1 MKWGKRIL
9 FNVILWHSSVVLS
22 QPVLSQPMAAAF
34 PLAPTHSATSIPV
47 VSTLSG
53 NLSSVGSDTLANL
66 MSLWADDFNHH
77 YPGVNLQ
84 IQAAGSSTA
93 PAALAAGATQLGP
106 MSRPMKAGEISAF
119 IQRYGYPPLA
129 VPVAVDALVIFVHQD
144 NPLNGLTL
152 SQLDAIFSQNRRCGE
167 PRPIKRFGELGLKG
181 DWAARSL
188 QRYSRNSASGTYG
201 YFKHRVLCDGD
212 FVNNINEL
220 PGSASVVQAVSG
232 SLNGIGYSSI
242 GFRNSG
248 VRALPLTETGQDF
261 VMPTAENVSNGLY
274 PLSRYL
280 YIYINKAPG
289 KPLEPLTAAFL
300 ERALSPEGQ
309 KLVSHDGYLPLP
321 PAMLSNT
328 RKALGFTD

>member
-1 MKWGKRIL
+1 MKWGKWALLIAMPGL
-9 FNVILWHSSVVLS
+9 SLAVLVPPVVAVS
-22 QPVLSQPMAAAF
+22 PAAAVQ
-34 PLAPTHSATSIPV
+34 PSTSDPAANI
-47 VSTLSG
+47 LSG

-93 PAALAAGATQLGP
+93 PAALAAGSAQLGP
-106 MSRPMKAGEISAF
+106 MSRPMKAGEITAF

-129 VPVAVDALVIFVHQD
+129 IPVAVDALVVFVNQD
-144 NPLNGLTL
+144 NPLNKLTL
-152 SQLDAIFSQNRRCGE
+152 LQLDAIFSQNRRCGE
-167 PRPIKRFGELGLKG
+167 PHPIQRFGELGLGG

-212 FVNNINEL
+212 FISNVNEL
-220 PGSASVVQAVSG
+220 PGSASVAQAVAG
-232 SLNGIGYSSI
+232 SLNGIGYASI

-248 VRALPLTETGQDF
+248 VKPLSLAAPGQDF
-261 VMPTAENVSNGLY
+261 VMPTAENVKDGRY

-289 KPLEPLTAAFL
+289 QPLEPLTAAFL
-300 ERALSPEGQ
+300 ERILSPEGQ
-309 KLVSHDGYLPLP
+309 QQVTHDGYLPLP
-321 PAMLSNT
+321 PEMLIHT
-328 RKALGFTD
+328 RKTLGFAD

>member
-1 MKWGKRIL
+1 M
-9 FNVILWHSSVVLS
+9 
-22 QPVLSQPMAAAF
+22 PVAN
-34 PLAPTHSATSIPV
+34 
-47 VSTLSG
+47 TLSG

-66 MSLWADDFNHH
+66 MSLWANDFNHH

-106 MSRPMKAGEISAF
+106 MSRPMKAGEIAAF

-129 VPVAVDALVIFVHQD
+129 VPVAVDALVVFVHQD
-144 NPLNGLTL
+144 NPLNRLTL

-167 PRPIKRFGELGLKG
+167 PQKIQRFGDLGLSG
-181 DWAARSL
+181 DWAARPL
-188 QRYSRNSASGTYG
+188 QRYGRNSASGTYG
-201 YFKHRVLCDGD
+201 YFKRRVLCDGD
-212 FVNNINEL
+212 FINNINEL
-220 PGSASVVQAVSG
+220 PGSASVVQAVAG

-248 VRALPLTETGQDF
+248 VKSLPLAASGQDF

-289 KPLEPLTAAFL
+289 QPLEALTAAFL

-321 PAMLSNT
+321 PAMLNKT
-328 RKALGFTD
+328 RKTLGFTD